1 MHRAVV
7 ERTRPRPVRAAV
19 AAGHVPGRS
28 ALIGGAR
35 WRGLL
40 QFGQQGLSVVATIVL
55 ARLLIPADFGIVAAA
70 MSLVVFFQL
79 GTTWGFEVAVVRR
92 DRVDDDLL
100 RGLFTASVLNSLPLV
115 AAGCLLAPLIAGL
128 LDRPDATL
136 AVVCL
141 MPTVLLNAVNAV
153 PSGLLQREMRFR
165 AAALVPLV
173 ATVIYVVLEIVLA
186 VAGLGYWAVVIG
198 MLVSAVVQTVGFF
211 AASRWPIRL
220 GDPRQALRE
229 EGSFSSL
236 YFLAGVLFFG
246 TRNLDYWIVGGTLG
260 ATALGSYYVAFVLPT
275 ILRLRLSGVTHA
287 ILVPLYSRL
296 RDDRER
302 LRRAYTAVTELQ
314 IAVVFPMMAGTAI
327 LAGPIVA
334 TFFGHQWVDAAGPLR
349 WIALAAA
356 LDTLTLAH
364 NPAALA
370 EGLIGRNL
378 AVLAAQLAALG
389 AGVWIASSRTGNL
402 TVVAAAVAVA
412 SAVALVTSQ
421 IVVARRLGLHVGL
434 VAAPVAR
441 ILAATAVMAAVV
453 IPVAAVLDK
462 IGLPAVV
469 QLAVGAPVGIAAY
482 LAAGMLISPA
492 SFRRYLADARQLV
505 HPTSSP
511 AA

>member
-1 MHRAVV
+1 MHRAVA
-7 ERTRPRPVRAAV
+7 ERARPRPVRAAV
-19 AAGHVPGRS
+19 ATAFVPGRS

-40 QFGQQGLSVVATIVL
+40 QFGQQGLSIVATMVL
-55 ARLLIPADFGIVAAA
+55 ARLLFPADFGIVAAA
-70 MSLVVFFQL
+70 TSLVVFFQL

-92 DRVDDDLL
+92 EHVDDHLL
-100 RGLFTASVLNSLPLV
+100 RGLFTASLLNSLPLV
-115 AAGCLLAPLIAGL
+115 AAGCLLAPVIAGL

-165 AAALVPLV
+165 AAAMVPLV
-173 ATVIYVVLEIVLA
+173 STVIYVVLEILLA

-198 MLVSAVVQTVGFF
+198 LLVSAVVQTIGFF
-211 AASRWPIRL
+211 VASRWPIRL

-236 YFLAGVLFFG
+236 YFVAGVLFFG
-246 TRNLDYWIVGGTLG
+246 TRNLDYWIVGATLG

-327 LAGPIVA
+327 LAAPIVT
-334 TFFGHQWVDAAGPLR
+334 TFFGHQWTEAAGPLR

-370 EGLIGRNL
+370 EGLVGRNL
-378 AVLAAQLAALG
+378 TVLAAQLTALG
-389 AGVWIASSRTGNL
+389 AGVWLAASRTGDL
-402 TVVAAAVAVA
+402 TAVAAAVALA

-421 IVVARRLGLHVGL
+421 AVVARKLGLHIGL
-434 VAAPVAR
+434 VAAPVGR
-441 ILAATAVMAAVV
+441 ILVATVAMAAVV
-453 IPVAAVLDK
+453 IPVAAVLEGA
-462 IGLPAVV
+462 GLPAFA
-469 QLAVGAPVGIAAY
+469 QLAICAPLGVAAY
-482 LAAGMLISPA
+482 LGAGLLIAPGA
-492 SFRRYLADARQLV
+492 FRRYLADGRQLV
-505 HPTSSP
+505 HPTSSR